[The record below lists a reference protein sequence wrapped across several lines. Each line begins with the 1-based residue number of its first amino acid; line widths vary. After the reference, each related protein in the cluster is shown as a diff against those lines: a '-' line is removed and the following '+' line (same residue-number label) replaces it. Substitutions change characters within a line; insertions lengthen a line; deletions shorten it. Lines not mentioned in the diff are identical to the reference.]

1 VSRTSRSPS
10 GPHLPTAPLRPLAC
24 RRSAQL
30 AGRTG
35 PCPCP
40 ADLLSLFP
48 SSLPCTCD
56 GTSIWALV
64 TCSSTTLHTLPEA
77 YPVAMAC
84 DASNLLGSQAGAPCR
99 GGTTRRWP
107 GCCHLPP
114 ESLISSPKA
123 VFYEKSSV
131 ASCLRIPPRLHL
143 NSVRWSLSR
152 FIYLL
157 ISPACC
163 KSFSAQEV
171 DEYSILDSIYYL
183 LARERSM

>member
-1 VSRTSRSPS
+1 
-10 GPHLPTAPLRPLAC
+10 
-24 RRSAQL
+24 
-30 AGRTG
+30 
-35 PCPCP
+35 
-40 ADLLSLFP
+40 
-48 SSLPCTCD
+48 
-56 GTSIWALV
+56 
-64 TCSSTTLHTLPEA
+64 
-77 YPVAMAC
+77 MAC
-84 DASNLLGSQAGAPCR
+84 DAWNLLGSQAGAPCR